1 MKKVFTILV
10 AVLITASVFAQT
22 PEKVT
27 YQAVVR
33 DNNSTLITSTQVGIE
48 INIYQTT
55 ASGTLVY
62 TETQTPTTNVNGL
75 LSIEIGGQ
83 TGFDQIDW
91 ANGPYFIETNIDV
104 TGGTNYTITGVSQ
117 LLTVPYALH
126 AKTAETITGGINEN
140 DPVFTSSEAN
150 NITATDIINL
160 SNLSNTNTGD
170 QDLSL
175 LATQT
180 ALEDTATAIRLDIPD
195 VSGFITS
202 EVDGSVSNEIQDLDL
217 TENNLTITGNTS
229 PTTIDLSTY
238 LDNTD
243 AQNLT
248 LNGTT
253 LEISGGTNADL
264 SSLQDGTGTDDQT
277 LAEVLTESNSA
288 GNANITNLA
297 EPVNSQDAATK
308 AYVDELRIM
317 ILELQTEN
325 GVDDYDG
332 NHYDAILIGNQIW
345 MAENLKVTH
354 YPDGTLIPLV
364 TNNIAWKNLGV
375 NDDAYCYYENST
387 DSAAKYGALYTYVAA
402 TNACPTGWHLPTDVE
417 WTDLE
422 NYISI
427 GHNGEEG
434 TVLKS
439 TSGWNSDGNGTDDY
453 GFTALPGGYRSCD
466 YGEFNDVGNNGY
478 WWSSTS
484 VGFDD
489 AFYRFLIYYQGI
501 VNRISD
507 NRSYG
512 FSVRCVKD

>member
-1 MKKVFTILV
+1 MKRIYTILI
-10 AVLITASVFAQT
+10 AVLITASVFAQA
-22 PEKVT
+22 PQKMT
-27 YQAVVR
+27 YQAIIR

-48 INIYQTT
+48 INIYQTS

-62 TETQTPTTNVNGL
+62 TETQTPTTNINGL

-83 TGFDQIDW
+83 TGFDLIDW
-91 ANGPYFIETNIDV
+91 ANGHYFIETNIDV
-104 TGGTNYTITGVSQ
+104 AGGTNYTITGVSQ

-126 AKTAETITGGINEN
+126 AKTAETITGGIVET
-140 DPVFTSSEAN
+140 DPVFTSSQAN
-150 NITATDIINL
+150 NITATDITNL
-160 SNLSNTNTGD
+160 SNLSGINTGD

-180 ALEDTATAIRLDIPD
+180 ALEDTATAIRADIPD
-195 VSGFITS
+195 VSGFVST
-202 EVDGSVSNEIQDLDL
+202 EVDGSITNEIQDLQL
-217 TENNLTITGNTS
+217 NGNILTITNNGTATS
-229 PTTIDLSTY
+229 IDLSSY
-238 LDNTD
+238 IDNTD

-253 LEISGGTNADL
+253 LEISGGTNANL

-297 EPVNSQDAATK
+297 EPVNPPDAATK
-308 AYVDELRIM
+308 AYVDELIEKLYAQGALR
-317 ILELQTEN
+317 
-325 GVDDYDG
+325 VRDYDG
-332 NHYDAILIGNQIW
+332 NYYNTIKIGNQIW

-354 YPDGTLIPLV
+354 YPDGTVIPLV
-364 TNNIAWKNLGV
+364 TNTTTWENLGV

-417 WTDLE
+417 WTDLK
-422 NYISI
+422 NYINIFHS
-427 GHNGEEG
+427 GNEG
-434 TVLKS
+434 TALKS
-439 TSGWNSDGNGTDDY
+439 TSGWNSSGNGTDDY
-453 GFTALPGGYRSCD
+453 GFTALPGGYRDGSN
-466 YGEFNDVGNNGY
+466 GVFNDVGNNGY

-484 VGFDD
+484 VGFND
-489 AFYRFLIYYQGI
+489 AYYRYLMYNQPLVY
-501 VNRISD
+501 RISGD
-507 NRSYG
+507 RSYG